1 MSRKVFYSV
10 QKPHEEIINA
20 NEQENQSYNQ
30 ESREDAL
37 KPEMEAESE
46 EEAFEDEEASPK
58 DICGAETRHDLEM
71 PHDKAENKDDQAYGL
86 EVPEKAMKMDE
97 YVQENG
103 FERRENSRKNDV
115 KELSSDEESFME
127 QTADSVQALTDADG
141 EREKLQKDLLI
152 RKGRIAVLEL
162 IREKKLNVRYAPQF
176 LQQLVAQTQGTTP
189 DNAQYF
195 LQQIIAEQ
203 KESLDRKDGESLKK
217 LIKTKISMNKETI
230 IQMWIKEYKDRN
242 PLTLLTDFDL
252 EHLAN
257 GESIFQEMTHDQM
270 LAYNTVEGQ
279 RLETCML
286 LYKGIASGLLL
297 ALGGIVLCGLLDSLF
312 G

>member
-1 MSRKVFYSV
+1 MSRKDFYSG
-10 QKPHEEIINA
+10 QKSYEEIINV
-20 NEQENQSYNQ
+20 NEQDNQSYK
-30 ESREDAL
+30 EIREEAL
-37 KPEMEAESE
+37 KQEMEAESDE
-46 EEAFEDEEASPK
+46 ETFVDEIEDEEAFPK
-58 DICGAETRHDLEM
+58 DICGAEKRQDLEM
-71 PHDKAENKDDQAYGL
+71 PHAKAEKDYDL
-86 EVPEKAMKMDE
+86 EVPEKAMKKDE

-103 FERRENSRKNDV
+103 IERRENS
-115 KELSSDEESFME
+115 KEWSSDEESIIW
-127 QTADSVQALTDADG
+127 QQADSVQALTDADG
-141 EREKLQKDLLI
+141 EREKLKKDLLI
-152 RKGRIAVLEL
+152 RKGRIAILEL

-176 LQQLVAQTQGTTP
+176 LQQLVAQTQGTTL

-203 KESLDRKDGESLKK
+203 KESLDRNDGESLKK

-230 IQMWIKEYKDRN
+230 IQMWIKEYKDKN
-242 PLTLLTDFDL
+242 PLTLLTDFEL

-257 GESIFQEMTHDQM
+257 GESIFREMTPDQM
-270 LAYNTVEGQ
+270 LAYNAQEGQ

-297 ALGGIVLCGLLDSLF
+297 ALGGIVLSGLLDSLF

>member
-1 MSRKVFYSV
+1 MSRKDFYSV
-10 QKPHEEIINA
+10 QKPHEGIINA
-20 NEQENQSYNQ
+20 NEQETQSYK
-30 ESREDAL
+30 EIREEAL
-37 KPEMEAESE
+37 KQEMEAESDE
-46 EEAFEDEEASPK
+46 EESPE
-58 DICGAETRHDLEM
+58 DICGAETRHD
-71 PHDKAENKDDQAYGL
+71 HDQDYDL
-86 EVPEKAMKMDE
+86 EVPEKAMKMNE

-103 FERRENSRKNDV
+103 FERRENSRKNDY

-127 QTADSVQALTDADG
+127 QTADSVQALTDANG

-176 LQQLVAQTQGTTP
+176 LQQLVAQNQGTTP

-242 PLTLLTDFDL
+242 PWTLLTDFDL

-270 LAYNTVEGQ
+270 MAYNAEEGQ

-286 LYKGIASGLLL
+286 LYKGAASGLLL